1 MVLATT
7 TQGLATTSNDVSNE
21 SGLITIN
28 EIVLENTQADGFI
41 PGNNVTSVGSV
52 SYHDALKV
60 ETGNKEITIK
70 LFPTFDYPQQALNN
84 IASDVSSIL
93 NEMRFTY
100 NLPTFDANSWEMY
113 YNKIPDYETI
123 IAGNS
128 IKESQ
133 TAKLSA
139 FMDIYENNVNN
150 AGILNA
156 LTEQAISKHNDT
168 FNIDSASMS
177 KLALL
182 LPDEGYKELVD
193 NNICSLLSPPI
204 KTTAFNKS
212 NAIDYA
218 STWATGHN
226 TTYKKYDNDCT
237 NFASQIK
244 RAGGT
249 NMVFGAND
257 SVYQGWWFKYNSGAR
272 ISSRSWRIA
281 HVFKNYF
288 GHSWKGASFRTFS
301 EELSSGKVIGYDK
314 TNDGDCDHVG
324 FVTDTGILR
333 TTEGVTYYNFK
344 VAQHTT
350 DYHLW
355 VHNANNGWDKLHK
368 NYSNIRYLVI
378 K

>member
-1 MVLATT
+1 MKKKAIIYCLACIMVLATT

-139 FMDIYENNVNN
+139 RIRPRRQKSHCGKTFRP
-150 AGILNA
+150 
-156 LTEQAISKHNDT
+156 LTLYLRRRRRRFQN
-168 FNIDSASMS
+168 
-177 KLALL
+177 
-182 LPDEGYKELVD
+182 
-193 NNICSLLSPPI
+193 
-204 KTTAFNKS
+204 
-212 NAIDYA
+212 
-218 STWATGHN
+218 
-226 TTYKKYDNDCT
+226 
-237 NFASQIK
+237 
-244 RAGGT
+244 
-249 NMVFGAND
+249 
-257 SVYQGWWFKYNSGAR
+257 SVAHGES
-272 ISSRSWRIA
+272 RIA
-281 HVFKNYF
+281 P
-288 GHSWKGASFRTFS
+288 
-301 EELSSGKVIGYDK
+301 LSDQEGQ
-314 TNDGDCDHVG
+314 CAH
-324 FVTDTGILR
+324 LR
-333 TTEGVTYYNFK
+333 
-344 VAQHTT
+344 
-350 DYHLW
+350 
-355 VHNANNGWDKLHK
+355 
-368 NYSNIRYLVI
+368 
-378 K
+378 